1 MGEPRV
7 CVASLSSS
15 MAVGKNKRLSKGKK
29 GKGKKIV
36 DPFTKKE
43 WYDIKAP
50 SNFTQRT
57 CGKTPVTRTT
67 GTKIASEMLK
77 GRVFEVCLADL
88 NKNEDDAYKK
98 IKLQCEEVQ
107 GHYCLTQ
114 FYGMDFTTDKLRSMV
129 RKWQTLIEAHVDV
142 KTLDGYVMRLFCI
155 GFTKKRNNQLKKTC
169 YANSSQQKLIRK
181 KMRDLMT
188 KHASTV
194 DLKELV
200 NKFIPEV
207 IGKEIEKSCQGVYP
221 MQNVHIR
228 KVKMLKKP
236 KFDIT
241 KLLEA
246 HGDSNSPPAPMED
259 TGDKVKVVEGA

>member
-1 MGEPRV
+1 
-7 CVASLSSS
+7 
-15 MAVGKNKRLSKGKK
+15 MAIGKNKRLSKGKK

-50 SNFTQRT
+50 SNFTART

-88 NKNEDDAYKK
+88 NKDEDQHYRK

-107 GHYCLTQ
+107 GMYALTQ
-114 FYGMDFTTDKLRSMV
+114 FYGLDFTTDKLRSMV
-129 RKWQTLIEAHVDV
+129 RKWQTLIEAWVDA
-142 KTLDGYVMRLFCI
+142 KTTDGYVMRIFCI
-155 GFTKKRNNQLKKTC
+155 GFTKKRMNQLKKTC

-181 KMRDLMT
+181 KMRDIIT
-188 KHASTV
+188 REATTC

-207 IGKEIEKSCQGVYP
+207 IGKEIEKACHGVYP
-221 MQNVHIR
+221 LQNVHIR

-246 HGDSNSPPAPMED
+246 HGDSKTAPSGGED
-259 TGDKVKVVEGA
+259 KGDAVKVGEGEAKAVGPEL